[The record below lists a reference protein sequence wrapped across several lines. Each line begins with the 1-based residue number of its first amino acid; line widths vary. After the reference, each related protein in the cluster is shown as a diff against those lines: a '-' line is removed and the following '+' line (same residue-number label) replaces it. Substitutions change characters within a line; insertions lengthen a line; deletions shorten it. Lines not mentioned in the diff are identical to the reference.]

1 MKLFLPKTR
10 WLHAVVLSTITLL
23 PASHSLAQQSVT
35 ASVQKRLGDLFSSSK
50 EEELLEPDKAFQ
62 LKVTV
67 SGPTTL
73 IAELIP
79 APGYYLY
86 RERIRFALKNT
97 KGIAIKAVKLPAGK
111 VKNDPTFGRME
122 TYDKPTQA
130 EITLERAPLARS
142 LTLAAGYQG
151 CNEKTGVCYPP
162 MDREISLNLP

>member
-1 MKLFLPKTR
+1 MTLRLSNKR
-10 WLHAVVLSTITLL
+10 WLHAAFLSFVTFL
-23 PASHSLAQQSVT
+23 PASHSLAQQSI
-35 ASVQKRLGDLFSSSK
+35 AADVQKRLGGLFSSSK

-67 SGPTTL
+67 SSPTTL

-86 RERIRFALKNT
+86 RDRIRFALKNT
-97 KGIAIKAVKLPAGK
+97 KGIAIRAVKLPAGK

-122 TYDKPTQA
+122 TYERPTQT
-130 EITLERAPLARS
+130 EITLDRAPSAKS
-142 LTLAAGYQG
+142 LTLVAGYQG

-162 MDREISLNLP
+162 MDKEISLTLP